1 MNNGETNAIQTSGL
15 NKLKD
20 RNSYDQI
27 IMQPK
32 KTIYNSGKILIV
44 DDERF
49 NCEIIDGFLMVLNFE
64 NKNERREFAYNGE

>member
-1 MNNGETNAIQTSGL
+1 
-15 NKLKD
+15 
-20 RNSYDQI
+20 
-27 IMQPK
+27 MQPK